1 MKNMN
6 IDIDIYEDSVFIS
19 EPDSSG
25 CTYRITCKEDLKD
38 AICKYIDL
46 YVEE

>member
-1 MKNMN
+1 MQNRN
-6 IDIDIYEDSVFIS
+6 IDIDIYGDSVFIS

-25 CTYRITCKEDLKD
+25 CTYRIKSKEDLKE

-46 YVEE
+46 YVEG